1 MKPTAEIANQMPI
14 ASPARLPIIQSHH
27 SSVWV
32 ALMAIPIP
40 HIASAVTAPIK
51 QKKAVP
57 AMNRTEKG
65 YPVFRG

>member
-1 MKPTAEIANQMPI
+1 MNPTTEMANQMPI
-14 ASPARLPIIQSHH
+14 ASATNIPSIQSHH

-32 ALMAIPIP
+32 ALMAVPIP
-40 HIASAVTAPIK
+40 HIAKAVMAPIK

-65 YPVFRG
+65 YPVSRG